1 MDNSGTTVGD
11 STTDPGCMSMCLG
24 GRISKNTL
32 NATLGVGAVI
42 LLLLGLFAL
51 TPLGIFGER
60 TALINRYYA
69 ARTLHMHKM
78 TTSAVIPAQWN
89 SLGLTHAYV
98 NVNSA
103 LYNMFP
109 AMYVI
114 GSGYTPEKET
124 ENAAN
129 CMSKTY
135 TDESGKSHNYATYKF
150 PVALRCILESS
161 ANSFLY
167 VNAVSLSVLSH
178 ISPAV
183 YLATLLVIYQ
193 LSLVY
198 FIFGVFFNRSE
209 AEVLEARASDAEP
222 SSRMRRMSQGF
233 LRRVFE
239 TGGNDQGKLHAWW
252 GSVRDFCC
260 YFVLAWYALFLAM
273 AVLEPSTQTVDWGP
287 ERSKQTVEYYLNSN
301 ISSVLYCVIVLVL
314 YYKRA
319 SKEYPYWE
327 YLFPREEAQQ
337 AQAMVVYR
345 GNDESKPREKS
356 QEYIPY
362 DDLDAKFRG
371 VPMYNQYGA
380 GQLYN
385 QYAAGQGSFNPV
397 MTHSMHMP
405 LQMPVQAEWAGN
417 RQGVLMDQAGAVTRK
432 WNSVEQ
438 KYHKNFIFGG
448 NKHLGP
454 VSNETSTIM
463 SLTVFLGGIAN
474 LGMARGVLL
483 ETEAQFVIVCLFSF
497 GVLEFGRTHLFSY
510 FWYLM
515 VHVLEGA
522 PNADLQNCELFSH
535 TKMIRVILIFVDV
548 VVFLLQ
554 VIIVVMWQMTMDTL
568 LVYSTDPL
576 RVFLVVV
583 VSLFLL
589 VRLFS
594 VVYGFYELFRLFSYA
609 PNQRENIDHYMADKR
624 NGDLKYGKNVS
635 MVVWQSE
642 KYLYL
647 LTTWLMIIGI
657 LAISANSDAT
667 TPPAEAR
674 LRFAEK
680 ILYKAAAKHNA
691 NNACALGLQMN
702 PLLSTILTSSCDDKE
717 VMKQDESVDPVDMK
731 VFAWSRWWQM
741 NDKPVIM
748 SKQDVCSKR
757 DCAEYSL
764 LFCSGGFEQHWGQC
778 KTEYFGSH
786 LHAPRDNWA
795 AEVLNNMYAFQGT
808 SALKS
813 LPLVGARPWLALP
826 PGTSLSTLPDHH
838 AIVNGAIVHTHEP

>member
-1 MDNSGTTVGD
+1 MECLMDNSGTTVSD

-42 LLLLGLFAL
+42 LLLLSLFTL

-103 LYNMFP
+103 LHNMFP
-109 AMYVI
+109 AMYVV

-161 ANSFLY
+161 ADYFLY

-209 AEVLEARASDAEP
+209 AEVLEARASDSENT
-222 SSRMRRMSQGF
+222 SGMRRMSQRF
-233 LRRVFE
+233 LKRVFE
-239 TGGNDQGKLHAWW
+239 TGGEDDGKLHAWW
-252 GSVRDFCC
+252 GSVRNFCC
-260 YFVLAWYALFLAM
+260 YCVLAWYALFLAM

-327 YLFPREEAQQ
+327 YLFPRDTGKTGS
-337 AQAMVVYR
+337 VK
-345 GNDESKPREKS
+345 G
-356 QEYIPY
+356 PY
-362 DDLDAKFRG
+362 EQFQKFSG
-371 VPMYNQYGA
+371 VPTYNQYGV
-380 GQLYN
+380 GQMYN
-385 QYAAGQGSFNPV
+385 QYAAAQGSFNPV
-397 MTHSMHMP
+397 MTHSMHVP
-405 LQMPVQAEWAGN
+405 LQMPVQTESAAN

-432 WNSVEQ
+432 WNSAEH

-454 VSNETSTIM
+454 VSNETSTIV

-497 GVLEFGRTHLFSY
+497 AVLEFGRTHLFSY

-522 PNADLQNCELFSH
+522 PHADLQNCELFSH

-554 VIIVVMWQMTMDTL
+554 LIIVIMWQMTMDTL

-609 PNQRENIDHYMADKR
+609 SNDGENIDDYMTEKR

-680 ILYKAAAKHNA
+680 ILYKAAAKYNA
-691 NNACALGLQMN
+691 NNACALGVQKN

-741 NDKPVIM
+741 NDRPVIM
-748 SKQDVCSKR
+748 NKQDVCSKR
-757 DCAEYSL
+757 DCAEYGL
-764 LFCSGGFEQHWGQC
+764 LFCSAGFEQHWGQC
-778 KTEYFGSH
+778 KAEYFGAH

-826 PGTSLSTLPDHH
+826 PGTSLSLMPDHH
-838 AIVNGAIVHTHEP
+838 AIVNGVIVHTNEP

>member
-1 MDNSGTTVGD
+1 MDKSGTTVGD

-109 AMYVI
+109 AMYVV

-161 ANSFLY
+161 SDYFLY

-209 AEVLEARASDAEP
+209 AEVLQARESDAETD
-222 SSRMRRMSQGF
+222 SRMRRMSQGF

-239 TGGNDQGKLHAWW
+239 TGGDHQGKLHAWW

-260 YFVLAWYALFLAM
+260 YCVLAWYALFLAM

-327 YLFPREEAQQ
+327 YLFPR
-337 AQAMVVYR
+337 
-345 GNDESKPREKS
+345 DPLESTEGTGKLGFVS
-356 QEYIPY
+356 YASDQ
-362 DDLDAKFRG
+362 LQKFGG
-371 VPMYNQYGA
+371 VPTYNQYGV
-380 GQLYN
+380 GQMYN
-385 QYAAGQGSFNPV
+385 QYAAAQGSFNPV
-397 MTHSMHMP
+397 MTHSMHVP
-405 LQMPVQAEWAGN
+405 LQMPVQTEAN

-432 WNSVEQ
+432 WNSAEQ
-438 KYHKNFIFGG
+438 KYHRNFIFGG
-448 NKHLGP
+448 NKQLGP
-454 VSNETSTIM
+454 VSNETSTIV

-497 GVLEFGRTHLFSY
+497 AVLEFGRTHLFSY

-609 PNQRENIDHYMADKR
+609 ANQAENIDAYMTGMRD
-624 NGDLKYGKNVS
+624 GDLKYGKNVS

-691 NNACALGLQMN
+691 NNACALGVQRN
-702 PLLSTILTSSCDDKE
+702 PLLSTILTSSCDENE

-778 KTEYFGSH
+778 KTEYFGYH

-795 AEVLNNMYAFQGT
+795 AEVLDNMYAFQGT

-838 AIVNGAIVHTHEP
+838 AIVDGQIVHTHEP